1 MYKTGLVLEGGA
13 VRGVFSAGVVD
24 YLMEQEL
31 EFPYV
36 IGVSAGS
43 GVAVNYCTHQ
53 IGRSKKVIGHEG
65 QRPYF
70 GFKQFFH
77 SGKFLN
83 LDDLVYEYSLK
94 TFPYDFDAFFRGKYH
109 CESVAIECE
118 SGECRYF
125 EEYPDSDY
133 VLKVNKASCSVPF
146 VSKPVEIDGK
156 HYLDGSLKDSI
167 PVAHAME
174 KGCEKLVVVLTRPA
188 GGKPTDYSKLKLY
201 IKMKYRKYPNL
212 VKAMLARKENYYE
225 QAATLE
231 KLVQEGKAFVMR
243 PEGAAISHFEK
254 KPERI
259 EWYYREGY
267 NTAKK
272 HMEELREF
280 LNR

>member
-1 MYKTGLVLEGGA
+1 M
-13 VRGVFSAGVVD
+13 
-24 YLMEQEL
+24 
-31 EFPYV
+31 
-36 IGVSAGS
+36 
-43 GVAVNYCTHQ
+43 
-53 IGRSKKVIGHEG
+53 
-65 QRPYF
+65 
-70 GFKQFFH
+70 
-77 SGKFLN
+77 
-83 LDDLVYEYSLK
+83 
-94 TFPYDFDAFFRGKYH
+94 
-109 CESVAIECE
+109 
-118 SGECRYF
+118 
-125 EEYPDSDY
+125 
-133 VLKVNKASCSVPF
+133 PF

-254 KPERI
+254 KPDRI